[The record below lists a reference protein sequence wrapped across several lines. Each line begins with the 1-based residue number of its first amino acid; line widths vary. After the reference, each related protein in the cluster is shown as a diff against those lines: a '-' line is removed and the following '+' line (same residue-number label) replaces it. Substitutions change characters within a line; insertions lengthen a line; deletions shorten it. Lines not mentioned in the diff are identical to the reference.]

1 MTLRLSAVLFL
12 LLVVL
17 LPQAPP
23 AAAHAILVTSTP
35 AAKSTVPGPNVT
47 IELHYNVRVD
57 GTRSRLTL
65 LLPGADAKP
74 LALTI
79 AKQASPETL
88 STRAAG
94 LKPGEYSI
102 RWQVLASDGHITRGV
117 VPFTVRAS

>member
-1 MTLRLSAVLFL
+1 MTCVRSA
-12 LLVVL
+12 
-17 LPQAPP
+17 P
-23 AAAHAILVTSTP
+23 ARHCRPLNAYSSRACPYRTESHQD
-35 AAKSTVPGPNVT
+35 GPSAGAGV
-47 IELHYNVRVD
+47 
-57 GTRSRLTL
+57 
-65 LLPGADAKP
+65 PGADAKP

-88 STRAAG
+88 STQAAG